1 MAAKVILSAKQNS
14 LKFSDR
20 VLNLDNPVTIGRSG
34 AKTSSESNN
43 ALFDSKVLSK
53 SHAMLLC
60 EDSKVYILDTG
71 SSNGTFVNN
80 IRLTKAGR
88 KSDPVEVF
96 TGDIIKFGSEVED
109 KNKKVLQKPVVAK
122 ITIFTEDRVETRE
135 RTPTS
140 LLFRPAES
148 QEDVTMVV
156 DDEQGVLSRE
166 SMVLLKEKLLEMQKG
181 MEFLTYKERDYE
193 ELQQLAEEEA
203 ETICEL
209 EKENYK
215 LKLALNNIENKIA
228 HEKDKYMKLAQYE
241 AETICSLEKE
251 NYKLIESL
259 NTAEESLKME
269 REKNKILQE
278 ASEAEKNALEAKLH
292 DALEA
297 IDLKNN
303 TLDEANNVLNETRNN
318 VINLED
324 GQLDI
329 KSQDQDLL
337 EATEADYDLLVKAEL
352 NTLTE
357 SRRHSQE
364 NNDEDKA
371 HEGLDDV
378 EREEGTK
385 NTEGYKINTTRQDC
399 TLMMIVAWIAF
410 MVGYLMED
418 FSFFQI
424 SM

>member
-364 NNDEDKA
+364 NNDEGKA
-371 HEGLDDV
+371 YEGMNDV
-378 EREEGTK
+378 ECAVGTK

-410 MVGYLMED
+410 MIGYLMED
-418 FSFFQI
+418 FAFFQI